1 MPKSGDLSLIRGI
14 KNKDEKTVALIYRKV
29 FPMIRKFILKNKG
42 SVQDAED
49 IFQEAL
55 LIIYRNVQR
64 DEFNL
69 TCKFSTFVY
78 KICKNLWNKE
88 LRRRKFSHVSYY
100 EKEDLLE
107 EISFD
112 TQTEK
117 DLIKMYLKHIKNL
130 SQSCQKILLLHF
142 ENRSID
148 EIMNVMGYKV
158 RQTALDKKFRCK
170 KQLIDAIKS
179 DPEFNKLQNE
189 LLSTDRKI
197 F

>member
-1 MPKSGDLSLIRGI
+1 MI
-14 KNKDEKTVALIYRKV
+14 KR
-29 FPMIRKFILKNKG
+29 FILKNKG
-42 SVQDAED
+42 CTADAED

-55 LIIYRNVQR
+55 LILYRNVQS

-69 TCKFSTFVY
+69 TCKLSTFIF
-78 KICKNLWNKE
+78 KICRNLWNKE
-88 LRRRKFSHVSYY
+88 LRRRKFSYMSYY
-100 EKEDLLE
+100 EKEDLVD

-112 TQTEK
+112 SQTEK
-117 DLIKMYLKHIKNL
+117 QMIKIYLKHIKKL

-170 KQLIDAIKS
+170 KLLIDAIKA
-179 DPEFNKLQNE
+179 DPEFKKLQDE
-189 LLSTDRKI
+189 LLPTDRKI
-197 F
+197 FKG